1 MNTEIDNDKI
11 ESRIKEC
18 DNKLDSIFND
28 RLELFKKLNVSDLD
42 NQKHIVDLIHNVVH
56 EREISLYKT
65 SKQLEKSFTPELK
78 EMLNE
83 KFNK

>member
-28 RLELFKKLNVSDLD
+28 RLELFKNLNVSDLD